1 MDIEEYSDKAKRL
14 GARLLEERER
24 SEISIARAAVQL
36 GVSPEMIES
45 MERGEIAA
53 SLPELELLANLYRV
67 PLHELLGLVKMAP
80 PVRLAQEKR
89 PAFIVIRTRI
99 IGAILKQARL
109 DNGLSLEDSAENLGV
124 PPNTLDEYESGNL
137 PVPQPVL
144 EKACNMLGIEMDSLL
159 SPLTPKSKPVDAQSG
174 SPALPAELAD
184 FVANSTNQPYLT
196 LAKKLSEMDA
206 AKLRTIAES
215 LLEITY

>member
-80 PVRLAQEKR
+80 PVRLEQEKR

-144 EKACNMLGIEMDSLL
+144 EKACNMLSIEMDSLL